1 LISPRPSFPVTFSLH
16 SICHVVGRWRFR
28 TSDESRN
35 VFWLALSSLR
45 ESWHNTHHA
54 FPTSA
59 CDGLDRWQLDS
70 SALVI
75 RGAEALWLAWDVV
88 RVSPGRQRRA
98 ALPGHRVG
106 A

>member
-1 LISPRPSFPVTFSLH
+1 M
-16 SICHVVGRWRFR
+16 
-28 TSDESRN
+28 
-35 VFWLALSSLR
+35 FWLALPSLG
-45 ESWHNTHHA
+45 ESWHNTHHP

-59 CDGLDRWQLDS
+59 CHGLDRWQLDS

-98 ALPGHRVG
+98 ALPGRRVG